1 MRPVVQALAPAK
13 LNLAL
18 SVGKP
23 DAGGMHPISSWMV
36 TVDLHDDLEIEA
48 LEEGSM
54 SLYAIL
60 WHRDARRRTDI
71 DWSITKDL
79 AVRAHQ
85 RLEAHV
91 GRALPVKL
99 RLEKRIPV
107 GGGLGGGS
115 SDAAAMLRGLDT
127 LFGLGLSDATLA
139 EIARPLGSDVPF
151 LVRGGSAVVEGLGE
165 RLTPMPLPSDT
176 HLVLLLPDVS
186 CPTGPVYR
194 SFDALR
200 PDAALQGARVRAM
213 AERGGAPAPH
223 EPFNDL
229 AAPARESSEAVRRA
243 MDEIAEVTQLPVHV
257 CGSGSSLF
265 LVCDDPIHAEHVA
278 RVVTHEAAVKAVA
291 TQVGGPDGS
300 VRNPPPARRTCA

>member
-36 TVDLHDDLEIEA
+36 TVDLHDELEIEA

-60 WHRDARRRTDI
+60 WHREARRRTDI

-79 AVRAHQ
+79 TVRAHQ

-200 PDAALQGARVRAM
+200 PDAALQGTRVRAM

-229 AAPARESSEAVRRA
+229 AEPAMEVAPRLRGERE
-243 MDEIAEVTQLPVHV
+243 EIEDLVSRPVHV
-257 CGSGSSLF
+257 SGSGSTLF
-265 LVCDDPIHAEHVA
+265 FMANGPVEAELLAGAVGDRLGIPALPA
-278 RVVTHEAAVKAVA
+278 RVVPT
-291 TQVGGPDGS
+291 
-300 VRNPPPARRTCA
+300 PAPSWIRRRTT